1 MIELRPLKNDTDLD
15 LAINEMGIL
24 WGSEE
29 DTTKGDRLEMIALLI
44 KAYENKHYPISPPNP
59 IDAIKFRME
68 QDGLNRRDL
77 EPYLGSKSRVSEILN
92 NKRNLTINM
101 IRRLHTGLNIPLES
115 LILN

>member
-1 MIELRPLKNDTDLD
+1 MIELRPLKNDIDLD
-15 LAINEMGIL
+15 LAIDEMSDL
-24 WGSEE
+24 WESEE
-29 DTTKGDRLEMIALLI
+29 DTEKGDRLEIIALLVE
-44 KAYENKHYPISPPNP
+44 AYENKHYPINPPNP

-68 QDGLNRRDL
+68 QEGLNRSDL

-92 NKRNLTINM
+92 NKRNLTLNM